1 MNEAGDYNGLLDVGA
16 HDQTG
21 AAVPQ
26 LGAYTV
32 AVSVTNS
39 TLGTSPATVPAE
51 LITVTV
57 TSPNKQAIVLSG
69 YRTQYP

>member
-1 MNEAGDYNGLLDVGA
+1 MDEAGDYNGLLDVGA

-26 LGAYTV
+26 LGAYKVGVT
-32 AVSVTNS
+32 VTNS
-39 TLGTSPATVPAE
+39 TLGTPPAAVPAE

-57 TSPNKQAIVLSG
+57 TSPNGQIIVLSG